1 MCHTTQFFHYILR
14 TNTQNRTM
22 SSTYLIGTW
31 GGDPPTPA
39 CNKCWGWPFLSILL
53 SVLVLGIHT
62 YCKINRPYE
71 RGHHTSTYYICAL
84 VDELHMQFHAVLIYT
99 AAKYLHI
106 HRHKQI
112 TYRLGLN
119 IFMQG
124 KEGIVTRYVLIKVI
138 LTVCLFKLSNT
149 F

>member
-1 MCHTTQFFHYILR
+1 MCLF
-14 TNTQNRTM
+14 
-22 SSTYLIGTW
+22 W
-31 GGDPPTPA
+31 
-39 CNKCWGWPFLSILL
+39 
-53 SVLVLGIHT
+53 V

-71 RGHHTSTYYICAL
+71 RGHHTSTYICAL
-84 VDELHMQFHAVLIYT
+84 VDELHMQFHAVLLIYT

-124 KEGIVTRYVLIKVI
+124 EGIVTRYVLIKVI

-149 F
+149 FSTNSINLIKWSHKPTVCTKTTILSKVHRI

>member
-1 MCHTTQFFHYILR
+1 MTLPLQLVINAGVGLFWVYTTTKCACFGNTYIL
-14 TNTQNRTM
+14 QNQ
-22 SSTYLIGTW
+22 SSIWEGPSY
-31 GGDPPTPA
+31 
-39 CNKCWGWPFLSILL
+39 
-53 SVLVLGIHT
+53 
-62 YCKINRPYE
+62 
-71 RGHHTSTYYICAL
+71 YYICAL

-124 KEGIVTRYVLIKVI
+124 EGIVTRYVLIKVI

-149 F
+149 FSTNSINLIKWSHKPTVCTKTTILSKVHRI

>member
-1 MCHTTQFFHYILR
+1 MTLPLQLVINAGVGLFWVYTTKCACFGNTYIL
-14 TNTQNRTM
+14 QNQ
-22 SSTYLIGTW
+22 SSIWEGPSY
-31 GGDPPTPA
+31 
-39 CNKCWGWPFLSILL
+39 
-53 SVLVLGIHT
+53 
-62 YCKINRPYE
+62 
-71 RGHHTSTYYICAL
+71 YYICAL

-124 KEGIVTRYVLIKVI
+124 EGIVTRYVLIKVI

-149 F
+149 FSTNSINLIKWSHKPTVCTKTTILSKVHRI